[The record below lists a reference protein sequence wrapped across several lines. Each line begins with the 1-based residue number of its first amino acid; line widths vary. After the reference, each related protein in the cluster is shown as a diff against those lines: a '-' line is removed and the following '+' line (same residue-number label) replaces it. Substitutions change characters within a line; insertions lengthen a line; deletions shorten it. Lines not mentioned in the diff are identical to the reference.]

1 MKKVKDQKKKTLI
14 GQKRHAKAVAR
25 KGKKYNPFK
34 LKRYYVVLG
43 NNRIQETS
51 VSGKPLVA
59 DTETLDLS

>member
-1 MKKVKDQKKKTLI
+1 MKKVKDQRKKTAI

-25 KGKKYNPFK
+25 KGKKYNP

-51 VSGKPLVA
+51 VSGKPLIA
-59 DTETLDLS
+59 PSETLDLS